1 MQVVVCKLL
10 EIIYL
15 AEREPIYSDFDSGG
29 GNNDCN
35 LLLVTLY
42 NFDYLYGCHC
52 VYLFSTLQI
61 YIVQISDLYYLKARE
76 KVKRL
81 FIKCS
86 KMI

>member
-1 MQVVVCKLL
+1 MQVVVCTNRNNLL
-10 EIIYL
+10 QNLYTVGL
-15 AEREPIYSDFDSGG
+15 VYSDFDSRG

-61 YIVQISDLYYLKARE
+61 HIVQISDLHYLKAKE
-76 KVKRL
+76 KKY
-81 FIKCS
+81 
-86 KMI
+86 